1 MIKSAF
7 VGSDKK
13 MFDWVYT
20 EEQKARIAQLTE
32 LVTPEY
38 VSSEML
44 DSMDLSQVEVIFSTW
59 GMFRLS
65 EAQLDRMPKLKA
77 VFYAAGA
84 TDHFAVPL
92 LSRDIQVS
100 SAWRANGLPVAEFTM
115 AQIILS
121 MKNYFADTRAY
132 NAPDRHHFV
141 PYGPGNYGEK
151 VVLIGNGAVST
162 HLKRLLASC
171 LTLEVEQIPTK
182 EVTRERIADSF
193 RTGYVIS
200 NHLPNLPETEGL
212 YNEELFL
219 SMRPHATFINTG
231 RGAQVDEPGM
241 IRALQAR
248 PDLTALLD
256 VTWPEPPVA
265 GSPLYTMPNVHLSS
279 HLAGSLNDE
288 THRMAE
294 LAINEF
300 LRYEKGLP
308 LEHRVSWEDIRIVGK
323 RSQPGA

>member
-7 VGSDKK
+7 VGTRKDL
-13 MFDWVYT
+13 FDWVYT

-32 LVTPEY
+32 LVTPEL
-38 VSSEML
+38 VSPEAL
-44 DSMDLSQVEVIFSTW
+44 DSTDLSQAEVFFSTW
-59 GMFRLS
+59 GIGKIT
-65 EAQLDRMPKLKA
+65 EEQLDKMPKLKA

-84 TDHFAVPL
+84 TDHFAAPL
-92 LSRDIQVS
+92 LSRGIQVS
-100 SAWRANGLPVAEFTM
+100 SAWRANALPVAEFAM

-121 MKNYFADTRAY
+121 MKNYFADNRAFT
-132 NAPDRHHFV
+132 APDRHHV
-141 PYGPGNYGEK
+141 IPYGPGNYGEK

-162 HLKRLLASC
+162 HLKRLLESC
-171 LTLEVEQIPTK
+171 LTLTVEQIPTK
-182 EVTRERIADSF
+182 EVTRERIAEAF

-200 NHLPNLPETEGL
+200 NHLPNLPDTEGL
-212 YNEELFL
+212 FNEELFL
-219 SMRPHATFINTG
+219 SMRQYATFINTG
-231 RGAQVDEPGM
+231 RGAQVDEAGL

-294 LAINEF
+294 LAIGEF
-300 LRYEKGLP
+300 QRYEKGLP
-308 LEHRVSWEDIRIVGK
+308 LEHLVAWEDICATKK
-323 RSQPGA
+323 RSQ